1 MVWYPC
7 GGQSANRL
15 AFPSGRTFG
24 IISQRSRARMGSQG
38 HLRWNDAIHGYSSLR
53 ANHDHDLPANRA
65 LASGTDLWKV
75 T

>member
-1 MVWYPC
+1 
-7 GGQSANRL
+7 
-15 AFPSGRTFG
+15 
-24 IISQRSRARMGSQG
+24 MGSQG

-65 LASGTDLWKV
+65 LASGTDLRKV

>member
-1 MVWYPC
+1 
-7 GGQSANRL
+7 
-15 AFPSGRTFG
+15 
-24 IISQRSRARMGSQG
+24 MGSQG